1 MSTIVMTLLLL
12 LTLLLSGGVWIGIA
26 LGATGS
32 AMLALFRDIPI
43 GKLVAQY
50 TWNILTTQELL
61 ALPMFIVMG
70 EILFRTRLS
79 QSLFN
84 GLSPWA
90 ALLPG
95 RLLHV
100 NVIGSTIFAAI
111 SGSSAAT
118 TQVIGR
124 ISLTEL
130 RRRGYADSIAV
141 GSLAGAGTLGFLIP
155 PSNIMI
161 IYGVLGDVSVLKL
174 FMAGIVPG
182 LLLAACFMGWVIIH
196 ASIKPDLVPQKERQ
210 SQGISMRMRLIA
222 IKDLAPVL
230 LLIAAILGS
239 MYAGIATPSESAAIG
254 VIGAAAIACWQGE
267 LNKRALRDIAMGSVQ
282 TCAMIAL
289 ILLGAS
295 ILASAVAF
303 LGVPRAVSEWVTAL
317 GLGPAALIFVLVGL
331 YLVLGCFLDGFSM
344 MVLTLPIVLPV
355 VRAAGLDPVWFG
367 IFLVIVIEMAQ
378 ITPPVGFN
386 LFMIQGLTG
395 LNIGRIA
402 RYALPYLTIMVLFV
416 VLLASFPQIALWL
429 PEHIAASSG

>member
-12 LTLLLSGGVWIGIA
+12 LTLLLSGGVWIGVA

-130 RRRGYADSIAV
+130 RRRGYADSISV

-174 FMAGIVPG
+174 FMAGVVPG

-196 ASIKPDLVPQKERQ
+196 VSLKPDLVPQNERQ
-210 SQGISMRMRLIA
+210 TQGISMRMRLAA

-254 VIGAAAIACWQGE
+254 VFGAAVIAFWQGG

-317 GLGPAALIFVLVGL
+317 HLGPAALIFVLVGL

-429 PEHIAASSG
+429 PEHVAGSSR

>member
-1 MSTIVMTLLLL
+1 MLAIVPTLMLLLL
-12 LTLLLSGGVWIGIA
+12 CLLGGGIWIGLA

-32 AMLALFRDIPI
+32 VMLLLFRDIPVD
-43 GKLVAQY
+43 KLLAQY

-61 ALPMFIVMG
+61 SLPMFIVMG

-79 QSLFN
+79 RSLFN
-84 GLSPWA
+84 GLAPWA
-90 ALLPG
+90 SMLPG

-118 TQVIGR
+118 TQVVGR

-130 RRRGYADSIAV
+130 RRRGYGESVAV

-174 FMAGIVPG
+174 FMAGVIPG
-182 LLLAACFMGWVIIH
+182 LLLAGCFMAWVMLH
-196 ASIKPDLVPQKERQ
+196 TRLDGSLVPASESGHGVTWRHRFH
-210 SQGISMRMRLIA
+210 SLG
-222 IKDLAPVL
+222 DLAPVV
-230 LLIAAILGS
+230 LLILAILGS
-239 MYAGIATPSESAAIG
+239 MYTGIATPSESAAVG
-254 VIGAAAIACWQGE
+254 VLGALLIAYFQGG
-267 LNKRALRDIAMGSVQ
+267 LSRQSMRDIAMGSVQ

-303 LGVPRAVSEWVTAL
+303 LGVPRAVSQWVASF
-317 GLGPAALIFVLVGL
+317 GLSPGMLIAGLVLL
-331 YLVLGCFLDGFSM
+331 YLLLGCFLDGFSM
-344 MVLTLPIVLPV
+344 MVLTLPIVLPMV
-355 VRAAGLDPVWFG
+355 KAAGIDPIWFG

-395 LNIGRIA
+395 LDIGRVA
-402 RYALPYLTIMVLFV
+402 RYALPYLLIMVGFAT
-416 VLLASFPQIALWL
+416 LLAAFPDIVLWL
-429 PEHIAASSG
+429 PRTLN